1 MINQRETVI
10 IQSPEQGASSRKRV
24 PLIEQA
30 ISQLEDSRKYNRYAI
45 CEQLA
50 EIMINK
56 YKETI
61 WITNP
66 EEWAW
71 QQQKKCYRPLMFI
84 FINISKQNDYFY
96 KH

>member
-56 YKETI
+56 YKGNNLDYQSRRMGMATTKEMLQAI
-61 WITNP
+61 
-66 EEWAW
+66 
-71 QQQKKCYRPLMFI
+71 
-84 FINISKQNDYFY
+84 DVYFY
-96 KH
+96 KHYKVK

>member
-56 YKETI
+56 YKGNNLDYQSRRMGMATTKEMLQAI
-61 WITNP
+61 
-66 EEWAW
+66 
-71 QQQKKCYRPLMFI
+71 
-84 FINISKQNDYFY
+84 DVYFY
-96 KH
+96 KHFKAK